1 MIDKLISKMTLRE
14 KIGQLIVGQ
23 AEGLKVTEEFK
34 EYINRYP
41 LGGYRINGQNIKDK
55 EQVIRYTSEI
65 KKIYST
71 IGCGIDPLLA
81 CDEEGGTP
89 SVFRGLV
96 TEFPGNMALGAAG
109 DCFLAHLQG
118 NVLANELSELGINMV
133 FAPVADLNLNQNN
146 PVIGVRS
153 FGDNPDAVAQLCEAY
168 AKGLNAGG
176 IAACAKHFPG
186 HGNTEEDSHY
196 SLPSNNVSYEV
207 LQDTELVPFS
217 RLASLMIDSIMVS
230 HVLYPKVDE
239 ENTPASLSRKLIGD
253 VLRNKLK
260 YDGVIITDDI
270 EMQAIIRS
278 YPVKEAVKRFIKAG
292 GDIALINGSRGAV
305 VDAFEGLLEAV
316 EKGELEISR
325 IEQSVQRVLE
335 LKKKISEYNL
345 SRVKKFHHST
355 SLSEKISRKAITLI
369 RDKENILP
377 LREKSKVMLIVP
389 NQVNLTEA
397 DTSGGMTN
405 SLHKYIAPYAS
416 EVFSHSIDLERDCQ
430 IDEGVINKY
439 DFIVQCTINSIRF
452 PKQIKILEQIS
463 ELKPTIAVM
472 LRDPYEAALIPDRA
486 AVIAAYS
493 SIDNSM
499 SALAALIYGEATFE
513 GSLPVKI

>member
-55 EQVIRYTSEI
+55 DQVIRYTSDI

-71 IGCGIDPLLA
+71 TGCGIDPILA
-81 CDEEGGTP
+81 CDEEGGTL
-89 SVFRGLV
+89 SVFRGMV
-96 TEFPGNMALGAAG
+96 TEFPGSMALGAAG

-153 FGDNPDAVAQLCEAY
+153 FGDNPDAVSQLCEAY
-168 AKGLNAGG
+168 AKGLNVGG
-176 IAACAKHFPG
+176 TAACAKHFPG
-186 HGNTEEDSHY
+186 HGNTQEDSHY
-196 SLPSNNVSYEV
+196 SLPSNIVSYKV
-207 LQDTELVPFS
+207 LEEKELVPFS

-230 HVLYPKVDE
+230 HVLYPEIAEK
-239 ENTPASLSRKLIGD
+239 NIPASLSQKLIGD

-260 YDGVIITDDI
+260 YDGVVITDDL
-270 EMQAIIRS
+270 EMQAIIKNYS
-278 YPVKEAVKRFIKAG
+278 IKEAVKRFIKAG

-305 VDAFEGLLEAV
+305 VEAFEGLLEVV

-325 IEQSVQRVLE
+325 IEQSVKRVLE
-335 LKKKISEYNL
+335 LKERINKYYSNRI
-345 SRVKKFHHST
+345 KKFQDST

-369 RDKENILP
+369 RDMEKTLP
-377 LREKSKVMLIVP
+377 LRGGNKVMIIVP
-389 NQVNLTEA
+389 KQVNLTEA
-397 DTSGGMTN
+397 DTSGGMVN
-405 SLHKYIAPYAS
+405 SLHKFIAPYAS
-416 EVFSHSIDLERDCQ
+416 EVFSHSIDLERDNQ
-430 IDEGVINKY
+430 IDETVIKKY
-439 DFIVQCTINSIRF
+439 DVIVQCTINSIRF
-452 PKQIKILEQIS
+452 PKQLKILDQIA

-472 LRDPYEAALIPDRA
+472 LRDPYEAPLISDRA

-493 SIDNSM
+493 SIDKSM
-499 SALAALIYGEATFE
+499 SALADLIYGVGSFE